1 MKMATVNEKASVFGA
16 LVHARSARSA
26 PTHYPTLIATR
37 AHSIHSLSLL
47 YALHS
52 TFSLKELRSFTG
64 VLVSC
69 SFLFLPALFPVRSR
83 SLLWFLWNA
92 SQVSCFIR
100 VALLTPTNAHPNV
113 APLDPR
119 FVLFIH
125 LSSPIVGIFVAL
137 LVNSTFLSDFTFFF
151 LNSVH
156 YLIDYII
163 ISEEEFTRNCWSLL
177 SY

>member
-83 SLLWFLWNA
+83 FLLWFLWNA

-125 LSSPIVGIFVAL
+125 LSSLKL
-137 LVNSTFLSDFTFFF
+137 LLLEFLLLYLWTVHSYLTSPFSF
-151 LNSVH
+151 LI
-156 YLIDYII
+156 LFII
-163 ISEEEFTRNCWSLL
+163 WLTT
-177 SY
+177 